1 MEFSRLNG
9 DLDMDSGDMRA
20 SDLIGPFRL
29 LTRSKDVRLTGVSGD
44 VRLENENGAVEI
56 HMSKLGNMQVSNR
69 NSDVQIYLP
78 DKAGFQLDAHSRGGE
93 IESDFDALKIDNG
106 DDQATASGT
115 VGAGGPHLVI
125 SNEHGG
131 IELRKGST
139 VAEAPRAAQG
149 PGGAQRCPRTA
160 SQPKVPVPD
169 GQLDLERGRPARPA
183 GRRARPGSV
192 QFVPNYQPSPC
203 YVQFLSELN
212 MIRSYKGKTPTV
224 PESCYVDDSAQIIG
238 DVVLGEHASIWM
250 NAVLRGDVHSI
261 RVGAY
266 SNVQDGSVLHGMKEQ
281 YGVFLGEYVTVG
293 HSVILHGCTIED
305 RCLIGMG
312 SIILNGARIGAGS
325 IIAAGTLIPE
335 KTIVEPGSLWMGS
348 PGKFRRKLD
357 EKDQET
363 IMRYARN
370 YLEYKESY
378 LRETVTLR
386 KQPGPCG
393 PGFSWWLPG

>member
-1 MEFSRLNG
+1 MCGRAPSPAAF
-9 DLDMDSGDMRA
+9 DLDD
-20 SDLIGPFRL
+20 
-29 LTRSKDVRLTGVSGD
+29 
-44 VRLENENGAVEI
+44 
-56 HMSKLGNMQVSNR
+56 
-69 NSDVQIYLP
+69 
-78 DKAGFQLDAHSRGGE
+78 SRGL
-93 IESDFDALKIDNG
+93 IRRPIDSPHAFL
-106 DDQATASGT
+106 QTSFKFPVLCSQSGVLT
-115 VGAGGPHLVI
+115 
-125 SNEHGG
+125 S
-131 IELRKGST
+131 R
-139 VAEAPRAAQG
+139 PR
-149 PGGAQRCPRTA
+149 
-160 SQPKVPVPD
+160 
-169 GQLDLERGRPARPA
+169 
-183 GRRARPGSV
+183 
-192 QFVPNYQPSPC
+192 PC
-203 YVQFLSELN
+203 YVQIPSGLN

-224 PESCYVDDSAQIIG
+224 PNSCYVDDSAQLIG

-250 NAVLRGDVHSI
+250 NAVLRGDVHAI

-281 YGVFLGEYVTVG
+281 YGVFLGGYVTVG

-348 PGKFRRKLD
+348 PGKFKRKLE

-378 LRETVTLR
+378 LRER
-386 KQPGPCG
+386 
-393 PGFSWWLPG
+393 